1 MDKSRKAQA
10 ILELAVFGAILI
22 MLLGVLVNYGL
33 RYNFAQK
40 AMISAF
46 RKALAESAKKNEQ
59 DEEINNGQASY
70 TLIQDKHIPNPANPF
85 AVGSVGP
92 AMSSASVV
100 RTCRLH
106 ETADWKF
113 TGEDQNPH
121 PEELPKTIIQ
131 IQDHEPYYSY
141 KTAAFREE
149 EVQYPSDEEQAEV
162 SPIDKYKEVYGDTNV
177 WYKEICSDTPDESGA
192 TTTTCTGATV
202 RVIDSCE
209 GEIINYDAC
218 KRQCRLITNEDY
230 CEKECNRD
238 NIPGSEKQ
246 KNCSAI
252 CEQQMNTPWYCK
264 TSPTNEDKIVLDDIF
279 AFANIY
285 YNNELIEGV
294 RKPRAMGVQVA
305 HQQQNETKNSLTK
318 EEQGAKITTID
329 KINWSDT
336 TFRDLIYNDHISSS
350 DPNQNGVAR
359 EEINIMGTKSPDPTY
374 RIPSTVGE
382 DVTLENCETK
392 EQ

>member
-149 EVQYPSDEEQAEV
+149 QIQFQNDAEAAA
-162 SPIDKYKEVYGDTNV
+162 SPLDKYKEVYGDTNV
-177 WYKEICSDTPDESGA
+177 WDDGNCVVDTTDTEEPTEPEVI
-192 TTTTCTGATV
+192 TCKV

-209 GEIINYDAC
+209 GEIISYDAC
-218 KRQCRLITNEDY
+218 KRQCRLITDEDY

-252 CEQQMNTPWYCK
+252 CEQQMNTPWYCQE
-264 TSPTNEDKIVLDDIF
+264 TTEGKIVLDDIF
-279 AFANIY
+279 AFANLY
-285 YNNELIEGV
+285 YTNNEVDESQ

-318 EEQGAKITTID
+318 EEQGATITTID

-350 DPNQNGVAR
+350 DPNQNGVAQP
-359 EEINIMGTKSPDPTY
+359 EINIMGTTSPDPTY
-374 RIPSTVGE
+374 HIPSTVGE
-382 DVTLENCETK
+382 NVTLENCETK
-392 EQ
+392 Q